1 MFEEFAETNTASFS
15 LSTLCSICS
24 NAHNMGVVLGFHP
37 STESVKTKIRRRCP
51 HHGYF
56 FKLPLP
62 HNKAPALTQTFCGNV
77 RKPLTRPCQ
86 QCQWTGR
93 IIFREIDCFSEV
105 PKRPSFFLNI
115 GVLMIQSP
123 LWSTLNIDH
132 AWGQKQVSWRAKH
145 VLSLNMVWWFHPK
158 FINWNPMGNGKG
170 ILIPTT
176 MGIHV
181 PHRLGHW
188 EDAGGTKKGHLAIYI
203 GAFGG

>member
-1 MFEEFAETNTASFS
+1 MSTPQRFFQTPSASQQS
-15 LSTLCSICS
+15 SGLDPNILRKC
-24 NAHNMGVVLGFHP
+24 AKALD
-37 STESVKTKIRRRCP
+37 EA
-51 HHGYF
+51 
-56 FKLPLP
+56 LPTVP
-62 HNKAPALTQTFCGNV
+62 MDWK
-77 RKPLTRPCQ
+77 
-86 QCQWTGR
+86 TGR

-145 VLSLNMVWWFHPK
+145 VLEATTTLMAGPEPEQLSMVWWFHPK

-170 ILIPTT
+170 ILIPIFLRNAPKIPTT
-176 MGIHV
+176 MGIYV

>member
-1 MFEEFAETNTASFS
+1 MSTPRRFFQTPSASQQS
-15 LSTLCSICS
+15 SGLDPNILRKCAKALDEALPTVP
-24 NAHNMGVVLGFHP
+24 MDW
-37 STESVKTKIRRRCP
+37 KD
-51 HHGYF
+51 YF
-56 FKLPLP
+56 QRNWLLFRGS
-62 HNKAPALTQTFCGNV
+62 KAA
-77 RKPLTRPCQ
+77 K
-86 QCQWTGR
+86 
-93 IIFREIDCFSEV
+93 
-105 PKRPSFFLNI
+105 FFLNI